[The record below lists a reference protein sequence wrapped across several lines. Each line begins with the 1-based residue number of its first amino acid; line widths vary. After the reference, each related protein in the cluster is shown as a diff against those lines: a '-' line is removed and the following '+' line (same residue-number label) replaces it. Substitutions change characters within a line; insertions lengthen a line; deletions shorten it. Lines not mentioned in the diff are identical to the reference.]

1 MEKYYIR
8 SNKYSTAERR
18 LKNGKRVYD
27 LIFRVVTIDGKTTQ
41 KMFRGF
47 SSKTLAKEFYMDFVT
62 KHCELI
68 RYSRS
73 QKLDEARQSLIVGD
87 LVREYIATLGNQ
99 NKQSVIYDKTNVFNN
114 YILPKYKNTP
124 VMKLTKEELFKWQDE
139 LWAMKNERTGDY
151 FSYKYLSKIR
161 GFFST
166 FLTWCAQRYSVKNN
180 FEFVTKPKR
189 RAPKTEMSFWTESQF
204 EQFIKVVDNQ
214 MYKTLFTFMFYT
226 GRRKGELFALYKT
239 DVRTSFIIIN
249 KSVSRRTFRNATWEI
264 TSTKADKNITIPIC
278 RHVKEAI
285 NAYTPPK
292 EGKFYFGGEN
302 PLASTTVDRYFKKY
316 IAQANLPPIRI
327 HDLRHSF
334 VSLLIHHGATF
345 PVVAELISDTIEQ
358 VTKTYAHVYVSD
370 VMEIINSL

>member
-1 MEKYYIR
+1 
-8 SNKYSTAERR
+8 
-18 LKNGKRVYD
+18 
-27 LIFRVVTIDGKTTQ
+27 
-41 KMFRGF
+41 
-47 SSKTLAKEFYMDFVT
+47 
-62 KHCELI
+62 
-68 RYSRS
+68 
-73 QKLDEARQSLIVGD
+73 
-87 LVREYIATLGNQ
+87 
-99 NKQSVIYDKTNVFNN
+99 
-114 YILPKYKNTP
+114 
-124 VMKLTKEELFKWQDE
+124 
-139 LWAMKNERTGDY
+139 
-151 FSYKYLSKIR
+151 
-161 GFFST
+161 
-166 FLTWCAQRYSVKNN
+166 
-180 FEFVTKPKR
+180 
-189 RAPKTEMSFWTESQF
+189 
-204 EQFIKVVDNQ
+204 
-214 MYKTLFTFMFYT
+214 MFYT